1 MVQKN
6 HILVTGGAGF
16 IGSNFTRLALS
27 SGYRVTVID
36 KLTYAGRRASL
47 AGLEPNSNFCFLHA
61 GIEDQHVVNQFLNK
75 LGQEDCLSAVV
86 NFAAETHVDRSIDEP
101 EIFFQTNILGTQ
113 KLISTLMGSE
123 HLTRDFRFLH
133 VSTDEVYGSADSH
146 DFDESSPYKPNSPY
160 AASKAGADHLVRA
173 AFKTYGFPAIITNCS
188 NNYGPFQFPEKLIP
202 LVITKALSEAPLP
215 IYGDGGQ
222 IRDWLF
228 VQDHCSAILV
238 AMEKASPGETYLLGA
253 NNPLTNLTIV
263 KKICSLLDSIRP
275 RLGNVSYHD
284 LITFVADRPGH
295 DRRYAVN
302 SEKFRT
308 KFGWN
313 EETNFEQGLQKT
325 IDWYLANPTWS
336 EAILADSYSLE
347 RLGLNDSVK
356 SFGTKKQ

>member
-27 SGYRVTVID
+27 RGYRVTVID

-47 AGLEPNSNFCFLHA
+47 AGLETDPDFYFLHA
-61 GIEDQHVVNQFLNK
+61 GIENQHAVNQFLEN
-75 LGQEDCLSAVV
+75 LGRKYCLSAVV
-86 NFAAETHVDRSIDEP
+86 NFAAETHVDRSIDAP
-101 EIFFQTNILGTQ
+101 DIFFETNVLGTQ
-113 KLISTLMGSE
+113 RLISTLMRSGN
-123 HLTRDFRFLH
+123 LACDFRFLH
-133 VSTDEVYGSADSH
+133 VSTDEVYGSADDH
-146 DFDESSPYKPNSPY
+146 DFDETTSYNPNSPY

-202 LVITKALSEAPLP
+202 LVITKALGELPVP

-228 VQDHCSAILV
+228 VQDHCAAILV
-238 AMEKASPGETYLLGA
+238 AMEKASPGETYVLGA
-253 NNPLTNLTIV
+253 NNPMTNLSIV
-263 KKICSLLDSIRP
+263 EKICSLLDSFCP
-275 RLGNVSYHD
+275 RLCKASYHD

-302 SEKFRT
+302 SEKFRK
-308 KFGWN
+308 KFDWTA
-313 EETNFEQGLQKT
+313 ETSFEQGPFST
-325 IDWYLANPTWS
+325 IDWYLANQKWW

-347 RLGLNDSVK
+347 RLGLNNRIALVETPK
-356 SFGTKKQ
+356 H